1 MVPPFL
7 FTPSLTVCSSCV
19 WTSWTRRRL
28 ISFFISKRLLFHGC
42 VYLHALALPASAD
55 LQPLTSG
62 GAEAEPHNQDL
73 IPYYQT
79 YLLCGHFQPAVWKL
93 VFLSGYIIYNQW
105 GQTWI
110 ILGFHAS
117 TAVLMG
123 LLPPGSFSLL
133 SCLHFIL
140 FCFYRGE
147 YKSQTLL
154 ITFKGTAA
162 I

>member
-1 MVPPFL
+1 MFGRAEPGGGSSAFSSL
-7 FTPSLTVCSSCV
+7 NDCCFTAVFIYTPLPSRQV
-19 WTSWTRRRL
+19 
-28 ISFFISKRLLFHGC
+28 
-42 VYLHALALPASAD
+42 
-55 LQPLTSG
+55 LTSNRWPQ
-62 GAEAEPHNQDL
+62 AAQKEPHNQDL

-79 YLLCGHFQPAVWKL
+79 YLLRGYFQPAVWKL

-117 TAVLMG
+117 TAVLVG

-154 ITFKGTAA
+154 ITFKGAAA